1 MPQNSKYY
9 NMQYCKI
16 QHNISIKINIELT
29 ILNKIDLIQLL
40 FVIGWISNHI
50 AQVIFFLTYVLFI
63 DLFNKNSNF

>member
-9 NMQYCKI
+9 NMQYRKI

-40 FVIGWISNHI
+40 FVIG
-50 AQVIFFLTYVLFI
+50 
-63 DLFNKNSNF
+63 

>member
-40 FVIGWISNHI
+40 FVIG
-50 AQVIFFLTYVLFI
+50 
-63 DLFNKNSNF
+63 